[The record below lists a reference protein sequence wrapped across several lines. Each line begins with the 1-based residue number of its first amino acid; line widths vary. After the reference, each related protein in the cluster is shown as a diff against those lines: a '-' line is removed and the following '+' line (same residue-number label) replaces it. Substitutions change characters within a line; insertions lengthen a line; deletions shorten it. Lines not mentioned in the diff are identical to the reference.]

1 MHLINKI
8 MFTILKYSLIQSRVF
23 CVMKAPRNPD
33 DSLLPNLIFLK
44 IRSLE
49 FQLNYY
55 ICSLSIE
62 TLGLEKA
69 LWNFFIFSTFWTG
82 CSVNCGSQ
90 FTLSVQFTKQ
100 QGFSLGLLSAFFCCS
115 KSNFCIVL

>member
-62 TLGLEKA
+62 TLGLKKA
-69 LWNFFIFSTFWTG
+69 SRNFFYLQHILDWLFRKLRITVYTECTVHKAAGIFSGTPV
-82 CSVNCGSQ
+82 CI
-90 FTLSVQFTKQ
+90 
-100 QGFSLGLLSAFFCCS
+100 LL
-115 KSNFCIVL
+115 LLQE